1 MTEMNKS
8 VQGITSRLNTT
19 EKKERSVNLKI
30 IAIKTIQN
38 EVQRGK
44 WKKKIKKLQW
54 PKLQYQAF

>member
-1 MTEMNKS
+1 MRKFMTEMNKS
-8 VQGITSRLNTT
+8 VQGITNRLNTT

-44 WKKKIKKLQW
+44 
-54 PKLQYQAF
+54 